1 MSTIETN
8 TIDTISGSATMQVG
22 STNTSTINIGVSGD
36 TVNIPAG
43 VTIANAGTATGFG
56 DANSPAFRAIRTSSN
71 QSITNATTTK
81 IQFNGED
88 FDTDNAFDSSTNYRF
103 TVPSGEAG
111 KYFFNMRVL
120 VNSFSGGTGA
130 GYYIKPMIYKNG
142 SVVQQFQYYDFRAG
156 AKDMYG
162 NVSVFLNLSVSDYVE
177 GYIYNSSADS
187 SAKDIDDYLGFS
199 CLEGFKVTT

>member
-1 MSTIETN
+1 LSKIQVD
-8 TIDTISGSATMQVG
+8 TIDTRSGTSTMQIG
-22 STNTSTINIGVSGD
+22 STNTTTITLGVSGD
-36 TVNIPAG
+36 TINVPSG

-56 DANSPAFRAIRTSSN
+56 DANAPAFRAIRTSSN
-71 QSITNATTTK
+71 QTISNATTTK

-187 SAKDIDDYLGFS
+187 NSKDIDDYLGFS

>member
-1 MSTIETN
+1 MGTLFV
-8 TIDTISGSATMQVG
+8 DKLDPQSGTSLEIG
-22 STNTSTINIGVSGD
+22 SSGD
-36 TVNIPAG
+36 TITIPSGA
-43 VTIANAGTATGFG
+43 TITNSGTATGFG
-56 DANSPAFRAIRTSSN
+56 DVNSPAFRAIRTSSN
-71 QSITNATTTK
+71 QTISNATTTK

-88 FDTDNAFDSSTNYRF
+88 FDTDSAFDSSTNYRF

-187 SAKDIDDYLGFS
+187 ASKDIDDFSGFTS
-199 CLEGFKVTT
+199 LEGFKVTT

>member
-1 MSTIETN
+1 MGTLFV
-8 TIDTISGSATMQVG
+8 DKLDPQSGTSLEIG
-22 STNTSTINIGVSGD
+22 SSGD
-36 TVNIPAG
+36 TITIPSGA
-43 VTIANAGTATGFG
+43 TITNSGTATGFG
-56 DANSPAFRAIRTSSN
+56 DVNSPAFRAIRTSSN
-71 QSITNATTTK
+71 QTISNATTTK

-88 FDTDNAFDSSTNYRF
+88 FDTDSAFDSSTNYRF

-162 NVSVFLNLSVSDYVE
+162 NVSVFLDLAVSDYIE

-187 SAKDIDDYLGFS
+187 ASKDIDDFSGFTS
-199 CLEGFKVTT
+199 LEGFKVTT

>member
-1 MSTIETN
+1 MGTLFV
-8 TIDTISGSATMQVG
+8 DKLDPQSGTSLEIG
-22 STNTSTINIGVSGD
+22 SSGD
-36 TVNIPAG
+36 TITIPSGANI
-43 VTIANAGTATGFG
+43 TNSGTATGFG
-56 DANSPAFRAIRTSSN
+56 DVNSPAFRAIRTSSN
-71 QSITNATTTK
+71 QTISNATTTK

-88 FDTDNAFDSSTNYRF
+88 FDTDSAFDSSTNYRF

-142 SVVQQFQYYDFRAG
+142 SVVQQFQYYDFRSG

-187 SAKDIDDYLGFS
+187 ASKDIDDFSGFTS
-199 CLEGFKVTT
+199 LEGF

>member
-1 MSTIETN
+1 MSSEIKV
-8 TIDTISGSATMQVG
+8 DKISPASGTAFTFG
-22 STNTSTINIGVSGD
+22 DSGD
-36 TVNIPAG
+36 TFTVPSGA
-43 VTIANAGTATGFG
+43 TIANSGTATGFG

>member
-1 MSTIETN
+1 MSEIQAN
-8 TIDTISGSATMQVG
+8 KLSPSSGTALQ
-22 STNTSTINIGVSGD
+22 IGDSGD
-36 TVNIPAG
+36 AITIPSGA
-43 VTIANAGTATGFG
+43 TITNSGTATGFG
-56 DANSPAFRAIRTSSN
+56 EANTPAFRVKRTSSN
-71 QSITNATTTK
+71 QSISNATTTK

-88 FDTDNAFDSSTNYRF
+88 FDTDSSFDSSTNYRF
-103 TVPSGEAG
+103 TVPSGKAG

-162 NVSVFLNLSVSDYVE
+162 NVSVFLDLAVSDYIE

-187 SAKDIDDYLGFS
+187 NAKDIDDYLGFS
-199 CLEGFKVTT
+199 CLEGFKVAT

>member
-1 MSTIETN
+1 MSLLNVNKVDPATGTGLEL
-8 TIDTISGSATMQVG
+8 GS
-22 STNTSTINIGVSGD
+22 SGD
-36 TVNIPAG
+36 TITIPSGA
-43 VTIANAGTATGFG
+43 TITNNGTATGFG

-71 QSITNATTTK
+71 QTISNATTTK

-142 SVVQQFQYYDFRAG
+142 SMVQQVQNYDFRAG
-156 AKDMYG
+156 AKDIYG
-162 NVSVFLNLSVSDYVE
+162 SVCVFLILSM
-177 GYIYNSSADS
+177 GINIH
-187 SAKDIDDYLGFS
+187 KLFLKI
-199 CLEGFKVTT
+199 CIKV

>member
-1 MSTIETN
+1 MGTLFV
-8 TIDTISGSATMQVG
+8 DKLDPQSGTSLEIG
-22 STNTSTINIGVSGD
+22 SSGD
-36 TVNIPAG
+36 TITIPSGA
-43 VTIANAGTATGFG
+43 TITNSGTATGFG
-56 DANSPAFRAIRTSSN
+56 DVNSPAFRAIRTSSN
-71 QSITNATTTK
+71 QTISNATTTK

-88 FDTDNAFDSSTNYRF
+88 FDTDSAFDSSTNYRF

-142 SVVQQFQYYDFRAG
+142 SVVQQFQYYDFRSG

-187 SAKDIDDYLGFS
+187 ASKDIDDFSGFTS
-199 CLEGFKVTT
+199 LEGFKVTT

>member
-1 MSTIETN
+1 MGTLFV
-8 TIDTISGSATMQVG
+8 DKLDPQSGTSLEIG
-22 STNTSTINIGVSGD
+22 SSGD
-36 TVNIPAG
+36 TITIPSGA
-43 VTIANAGTATGFG
+43 TITNSGTATGFG
-56 DANSPAFRAIRTSSN
+56 DVNSPAFRAIRTSSN
-71 QSITNATTTK
+71 QTISNATTTK

-88 FDTDNAFDSSTNYRF
+88 FDTDSAFDSSTNYRF

-130 GYYIKPMIYKNG
+130 GYYIKPMIYKN
-142 SVVQQFQYYDFRAG
+142 VIVFQQFQYYDFRSG

-187 SAKDIDDYLGFS
+187 ASKDIDDFSGFTS
-199 CLEGFKVTT
+199 LEGFKVTT

>member
-1 MSTIETN
+1 MGTLFVDKLDPQSGTSLEIGSN
-8 TIDTISGSATMQVG
+8 GDTITIPSGATI
-22 STNTSTINIGVSGD
+22 TNS
-36 TVNIPAG
+36 
-43 VTIANAGTATGFG
+43 GTATGFG
-56 DANSPAFRAIRTSSN
+56 DVNSPAFRAIRTSSN
-71 QSITNATTTK
+71 QTISNATTTK

-88 FDTDNAFDSSTNYRF
+88 FDTDSAFDSSTNYRF

-187 SAKDIDDYLGFS
+187 ASKDIDDFSGFTS
-199 CLEGFKVTT
+199 LEGFKVTT

>member
-1 MSTIETN
+1 MGTLFV
-8 TIDTISGSATMQVG
+8 DKLDPQSGTSLEIG
-22 STNTSTINIGVSGD
+22 SSGD
-36 TVNIPAG
+36 TITIPSGA
-43 VTIANAGTATGFG
+43 TITNSGTATGFG
-56 DANSPAFRAIRTSSN
+56 DVNSPAFRAIRTSSN
-71 QSITNATTTK
+71 QTISNATTTK

-88 FDTDNAFDSSTNYRF
+88 FDTDSAFDSSTNYRF

-142 SVVQQFQYYDFRAG
+142 SVVQQFQYYDFRSG

-187 SAKDIDDYLGFS
+187 ASKDIDDISGFTS
-199 CLEGFKVTT
+199 LEGFKVTT